1 MLRIFC
7 LALIVAFLGS
17 ITPSLAQGT
26 TGSSGHALKHKT
38 ATVHSPTIMM
48 KSKKNHHPKVAHKGK
63 KGGKKGKNG
72 HADSWSSQT

>member
-48 KSKKNHHPKVAHKGK
+48 KRKKHPHPKVGK
-63 KGGKKGKNG
+63 KGSAGGNTGG
-72 HADSWSSQT
+72 HPPK

>member
-1 MLRIFC
+1 MFRIFC

-38 ATVHSPTIMM
+38 ATVHGPTIMM
-48 KSKKNHHPKVAHKGK
+48 KRKKHPHPKVGKKGK
-63 KGGKKGKNG
+63 KGNTGGTAPK
-72 HADSWSSQT
+72 

>member
-1 MLRIFC
+1 MLRILC
-7 LALIVAFLGS
+7 LALIIAFVGS

-48 KSKKNHHPKVAHKGK
+48 KSKKNHHPKVGKKGK
-63 KGGKKGKNG
+63 KGSGNTGG
-72 HADSWSSQT
+72 HPPK